1 MKKLLFVTTVLIFG
15 LNTQAADFVL
25 ELKPAANSVANPE
38 VANDALSISKIL
50 NLQLNLDSK
59 ANVSSL
65 GSLSTK
71 STITDSEVSDGALS
85 FSKIFNFVNE
95 VLNAV
100 KGDAVYLRYYSTSGQ
115 TINTEFTRVNFGT
128 EAYNSH
134 PGSVVVGTNWEF
146 TAPKDGCY
154 ETKGRLHIA
163 AVSNSSDFQVIVFYN
178 GVAVDSP
185 YAFSQVG
192 SGFVRLSTASWSTE
206 HCLLQGQKIY
216 VSARNNPDARAV
228 SADPAAVWISIRK
241 VN

>member
-1 MKKLLFVTTVLIFG
+1 MKKLLIITSLLLFG
-15 LNTQAADFVL
+15 LNSHAADFVL
-25 ELKPAANSVANPE
+25 ELKPAANSVSNTE

-50 NLQLNLDSK
+50 NLQLNLDAK
-59 ANVSSL
+59 ANSSSL

-100 KGDAVYLRYYSTSGQ
+100 KGDAVYLRYYSNSGQ
-115 TINTEFTRVNFGT
+115 TINTSFTRVNFGT

-163 AVSNSSDFQVIVFYN
+163 AVTTSSDFQVKIYYN
-178 GVAVDSP
+178 GVAVDAP
-185 YAFSQVG
+185 YSFSQVG
-192 SGFVRLSTASWSTE
+192 SGFVRLSVSSWSTE

-216 VSARNNPDARAV
+216 VNARNNPDARAV
-228 SADPAAVWISIRK
+228 SIDPAEVWISIRK